1 MRRLFYSLGVIVAV
15 GVLSAPAS
23 LQQPAAPSQP
33 AARPG
38 GAELSTGPYQVDPN
52 WPVVNW
58 AAPGY
63 IWGSQAGVFPE
74 SADRVF
80 LASRGELKLPG
91 PVPNNFP
98 GNWAALGLGGATT
111 PLPEMRNVI
120 VVVNREGRLIESW
133 RQWDDLFEGGRGPH
147 QIYISPYD
155 PDRHVWVI
163 DDMRHVIHKFTNDGK
178 RLVQTIGELDEFGDD
193 ETHFRRPTMMAWL
206 PDGTFFVSDGYGN
219 QRVVKFD
226 RTGKFLKKGVQRRTD
241 ADVHGARRR
250 GGRKPGPR
258 VRIGSDEPA
267 DSGVRRGSQLHRVLE
282 RHRAAHDRREHR
294 RPHLGVRP
302 DVGKTGQV
310 RPERTPRVLA
320 WGTAGA
326 NGNGRDRTKFWG
338 VHQIAADQEG
348 NLYVAEVFNGRT
360 LKFRPR
366 PGADSSNSSGD
377 KR

>member
-1 MRRLFYSLGVIVAV
+1 MRRFVYTLV
-15 GVLSAPAS
+15 VLLVFVSAPAS
-23 LQQPAAPSQP
+23 LQQG
-33 AARPG
+33 G
-38 GAELSTGPYQVDPN
+38 GAELSTGPYQVDQN
-52 WPVVNW
+52 WPVVSW
-58 AAPGY
+58 PSPGY

-74 SADRVF
+74 SPDRVF

-120 VVVNREGRLIESW
+120 VVVNREGRMIESW
-133 RQWDDLFEGGRGPH
+133 RQWDSLFDGGRGPH

-155 PDRHVWVI
+155 PERHVWVI

-193 ETHFRRPTMMAWL
+193 EIHFRRPTMMAWL
-206 PDGTFFVSDGYGN
+206 PDGSFFVSDGYGN

-226 RTGKFLKKGVQRRTD
+226 RNGKFLKKAYSGAPTPMST
-241 ADVHGARRR
+241 VHGVAVA
-250 GGRKPGPR
+250 GSPPR
-258 VRIGSDEPA
+258 VFVSDRTGRRIQVFDENLNFITYWPDIA
-267 DSGVRRGSQLHRVLE
+267 PHTIVASTDGHIWAYDQTSEKLAKFDLNGRLE
-282 RHRAAHDRREHR
+282 Y
-294 RPHLGVRP
+294 
-302 DVGKTGQV
+302 
-310 RPERTPRVLA
+310 A
-320 WGTAGA
+320 WGTSGV

-338 VHQIAADQEG
+338 VHQIAADADG

-366 PGADSSNSSGD
+366 PGADPSHLVWAS
-377 KR
+377 R